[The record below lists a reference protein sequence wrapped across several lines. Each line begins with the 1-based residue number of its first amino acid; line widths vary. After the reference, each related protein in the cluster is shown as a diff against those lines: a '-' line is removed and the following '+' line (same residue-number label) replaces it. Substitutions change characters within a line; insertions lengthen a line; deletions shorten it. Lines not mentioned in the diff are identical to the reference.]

1 MNELQNT
8 RSRVAFRQSIL
19 KAQDEIDAAVANGQM
34 APVLQE
40 CVLAHYFTP
49 IDPKYK
55 CATYARQ
62 FFMPKGAIV
71 IGKIH
76 KHQHLNFIMQGRV
89 SVSTEF
95 GVKQYE
101 APCVFVSE
109 VGLKRAVFALTDCLW
124 VTIHLTEHAGEE
136 NLDKIEDEVIAKD
149 YGDLGLIADVAE
161 LDRIGESL

>member
-19 KAQDEIDAAVANGQM
+19 EVEQQILAAVANGS
-34 APVLQE
+34 LE
-40 CVLAHYFTP
+40 SGLDKCRLAHLWTP
-49 IDPKYK
+49 KDSKYG
-55 CATYARQ
+55 CHVYARP
-62 FFMPKGAIV
+62 FFMPKGSLV
-71 IGKIH
+71 TGKIH
-76 KHQHLNFIMQGRV
+76 RHEHLNFIMMGEI
-89 SVSTEF
+89 SVKTEH
-95 GVKQYE
+95 GLSILK
-101 APCVFVSE
+101 APEIFVSE
-109 VGLKRAVFALTDCLW
+109 VGIKRAVFALTDCLW